1 MGRRDLHESL
11 CTALGIGRLL
21 SASNLML
28 TETLWQPISLLEEN
42 LEVLFVE
49 FDVNSRSYSL
59 LTELDTPL

>member
-1 MGRRDLHESL
+1 
-11 CTALGIGRLL
+11 
-21 SASNLML
+21 ML